1 MANLDSL
8 ELGEGVAAG
17 PSNFHEEY
25 ESCADLNLTP
35 SGEEITDVWG
45 DGCLRYT
52 FFPDWC
58 GEEYDTEDF
67 ISGDM
72 CCVCGG
78 GNVGAGFAVG
88 DGVGVVGGVT
98 GGAGLMWPPAL
109 PSAVLRLLLQWW

>member
-35 SGEEITDVWG
+35 SGEEITDIWG

-78 GNVGAGFAVG
+78 GRDRVLQDLIDAAANA
-88 DGVGVVGGVT
+88 
-98 GGAGLMWPPAL
+98 AGLAEDQASIAPPQQAIL
-109 PSAVLRLLLQWW
+109 N